1 MCGRSIEYMVQ
12 LKLFGEN
19 TFVIEVSQQFK
30 MWDRIGQNK
39 KYVLVWLMNSCYL
52 ENNKG
57 IFSEYW
63 LLR

>member
-1 MCGRSIEYMVQ
+1 MQITFKYAKMCGRSIEYMVQ

-39 KYVLVWLMNSCYL
+39 KYVLV
-52 ENNKG
+52 
-57 IFSEYW
+57 
-63 LLR
+63 